1 MSVLVFLCVNR
12 LVGQAFQYGE
22 AWFGLCDGDEVGER
36 LVVDDSRILR
46 THPLLV
52 NFSMIDEETLRA
64 ALGILVI
71 AEQTSLALAM
81 SQHLQVRGLI
91 PQGGL
96 VLYVRSAKE
105 QGLSDNEIISTLLF
119 EGVLSLKK
127 QVDQFKKEVDQLK
140 SDLEKKKQLLDIV
153 PEIVNVAS
161 KT

>member
-1 MSVLVFLCVNR
+1 MLSSFYGFRRIDCNGCSGGDECLQHFNCVSVLVFLCVNR

-81 SQHLQVRGLI
+81 SQHLQARGLI
-91 PQGGL
+91 AQGGACTL
-96 VLYVRSAKE
+96 RKKCKGARVVR
-105 QGLSDNEIISTLLF
+105 Q
-119 EGVLSLKK
+119 
-127 QVDQFKKEVDQLK
+127 
-140 SDLEKKKQLLDIV
+140 
-153 PEIVNVAS
+153 
-161 KT
+161 